1 MGTGWDTARYLE
13 LYLSEAREHL
23 RQLSIEIVGF
33 EKQPSAEQIDS
44 MFRHAHSLK
53 GMAGSLGFDA
63 SAKIAHTLEEVLE
76 RHRDTGAPMAR
87 ETVDFM
93 LRSVDALVA
102 HVKTLSTDGPQG
114 VLAIDGSL
122 VPPATAPNSGVS
134 KTAGVRHSI
143 KLLIASTS
151 QQPQVRGFLVYRRL
165 SGIGTVIA
173 ISPAIDDIKRGQIPN
188 RRITLEL
195 NTERAESEVRALLL
209 SIAEVEIESLEQHSP
224 QVVGP
229 LEVPVEP
236 IRPAEPAVIEINRT
250 VRIRTDLLDR
260 FLDSASEL
268 QLATSRF
275 KAFSSAVSENERG
288 NFVEATAR
296 LSALVRGLHDAV
308 MSARMTPLAM
318 ITDQLPR
325 VVRDAAA
332 KRGRTVTLSTSGA
345 EVELDRSIVDA
356 LGEPL
361 LHLVRNAVDHGIE
374 PPEERRMR
382 GKDTLG
388 KIKLAVARHRDQV
401 RIDLADDGRGIDGER
416 LKALAIEGGHISAEV
431 GRSLNEQQAL
441 ELIYYSGLSTT
452 SLANDIS
459 GRGVGMDVVKRSIES
474 FGGSIEVAST
484 RGEGTRFTLMLPIT
498 VSMARL
504 LLVQVNGQRYGI
516 PIGRVVGVMDLPPA
530 TQPLSS
536 SRRLLHFADSA
547 LRVFSLATLLHR
559 ESPLPSPTAA
569 YVIVDNESQRLALE
583 VDALLGQEEVV
594 LKSLTRPLDLIAGLG
609 GVAIFSDGVPTFVLD
624 IPRLLPG

>member
-23 RQLSIEIVGF
+23 RQLSMDIVGF
-33 EKQPSAEQIDS
+33 EKQPSVEQMDS

-63 SAKIAHTLEEVLE
+63 SAQIAHALEEVLE
-76 RHRDTGAPMAR
+76 RHRSAGEPMAR
-87 ETVDFM
+87 ESVDFM

-102 HVKTLSTDGPQG
+102 HVKTLSAEGPQG
-114 VLAIDGSL
+114 ILKVDASL
-122 VPPATAPNSGVS
+122 VAPTKSPTQSDAKPARVEY
-134 KTAGVRHSI
+134 SI
-143 KLLIASTS
+143 KLKIATTS

-165 SGIGTVIA
+165 SGIGTVNGL
-173 ISPAIDDIKRGQIPN
+173 SPPIDDIKRGQIPN
-188 RRITLEL
+188 RRITVEL
-195 NTERAESEVRALLL
+195 TTDRTDSEVRSLLE
-209 SIAEVEIESLEQHSP
+209 SIAEVEIESIERSSP
-224 QVVGP
+224 DRAATVVATTAP
-229 LEVPVEP
+229 SK
-236 IRPAEPAVIEINRT
+236 PAEQPTIELNRT
-250 VRIRTDLLDR
+250 VRIRTELLDR

-275 KAFSSAVSENERG
+275 KAFSSSVFENERG
-288 NFVEATAR
+288 NFAEASAR
-296 LSALVRGLHDAV
+296 LGALVRGLHDAV

-332 KRGRTVTLSTSGA
+332 KRGRTVTMATSGA
-345 EVELDRSIVDA
+345 EVELDRAIVDA

-388 KIKLAVARHRDQV
+388 KITLAVARHRDQV
-401 RIDLADDGRGIDGER
+401 RIDLSDDGRGIDGER
-416 LKALAIEGGHISAEV
+416 LKLLAIEGGHISADAARTLGEH
-431 GRSLNEQQAL
+431 QAL
-441 ELIYYSGLSTT
+441 ELIYLSGLSTT
-452 SLANDIS
+452 SLVNDIS

-516 PIGRVVGVMDLPPA
+516 PIGRVVGVMDLPPN
-530 TQPLSS
+530 TEPLSS

-559 ESPLPSPTAA
+559 EPPHPSSTAA

-624 IPRLLPG
+624 VPRLLPG